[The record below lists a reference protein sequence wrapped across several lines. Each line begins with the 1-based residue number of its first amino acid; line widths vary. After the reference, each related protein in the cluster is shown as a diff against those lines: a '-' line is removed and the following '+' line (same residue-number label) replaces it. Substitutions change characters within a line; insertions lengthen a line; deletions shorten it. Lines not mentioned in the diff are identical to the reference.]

1 MTIRYDGKSPGKLW
15 YFWQK
20 TKALMKTPFDYT
32 TRKDAGR
39 FGKDVGIT
47 AGSLVGANLLL
58 GVPILAATPILPWI
72 IGAGA
77 ITSAFYFG
85 RNAWNKFKGLKETA
99 LVTNYVHQQE
109 EKWYDRQK
117 RGPLLKRIKEG
128 FKAKLKLPTPVL
140 KAAKW
145 LGLTGVAGG
154 IAGGITAGVSLMVPS
169 VGSSA
174 AVTAVTSAIAQVGAL
189 VGLTAATAVTA
200 AVGAAFVAIPVGF
213 GVFMA
218 AQKALSSRGP
228 AKEPTFGVPKKQ
240 EPSGEPIEKGQVFT
254 ADKGNSF
261 DFNETAEKPAAK
273 KEAPPPA
280 NDDDGMSE
288 ARRKAA
294 EERARNRKN
303 RGSGPRFD

>member
-1 MTIRYDGKSPGKLW
+1 MAIRYDGKSPGNLW

-39 FGKDVGIT
+39 FGKDVGIGVG
-47 AGSLVGANLLL
+47 ALAGANLLL
-58 GVPILAATPILPWI
+58 GVPILAATPILPWV
-72 IGAGA
+72 IGFAG
-77 ITSAFYFG
+77 IMTGFHFG

-128 FKAKLKLPTPVL
+128 FKAKMKLPLPLV

-145 LGLTGVAGG
+145 LGLGGATAGVAGATAGALSYAGVPAFATSATATTILSG
-154 IAGGITAGVSLMVPS
+154 IAQA
-169 VGSSA
+169 
-174 AVTAVTSAIAQVGAL
+174 GAL
-189 VGLTAATAVTA
+189 VGLTAATATA
-200 AVGAAFVAIPVGF
+200 VAVGAAVLAIPAGIGVFVAARNAVIRRNPD
-213 GVFMA
+213 
-218 AQKALSSRGP
+218 KPS
-228 AKEPTFGVPKKQ
+228 FGVPKKQ

-254 ADKGNSF
+254 AEKGNSF

-303 RGSGPRFD
+303 RGGGPRFD